1 VLGMVRRP
9 LTPEQIA
16 AGRRLG
22 AALRTARGDRGLIE
36 VALAAGISPETLRK
50 IEAGRLPAPAFGTVV
65 GLSQALDVPLEL
77 LAEVWLAA
85 DIPVRQAS

>member
-1 VLGMVRRP
+1 MVRQP

-22 AALRTARGDRGLIE
+22 TALRSARAGRSLVE

-65 GLSQALDVPLEL
+65 GLSRALDVPLAEL
-77 LAEVWLAA
+77 ADVWSA
-85 DIPVRQAS
+85 DVPARQAS